1 MHCDMSV
8 ELNSIFIK
16 FFFRET
22 SVYIVIIFN
31 FVISIPVRR
40 QLDRALPLPV
50 NAVKDLWP
58 GNGNVIPQ

>member
-8 ELNSIFIK
+8 ELNSILNI

-22 SVYIVIIFN
+22 SLYIVIIFN
-31 FVISIPVRR
+31 SEFYIPVRR
-40 QLDRALPLPV
+40 QLDRALPLAV